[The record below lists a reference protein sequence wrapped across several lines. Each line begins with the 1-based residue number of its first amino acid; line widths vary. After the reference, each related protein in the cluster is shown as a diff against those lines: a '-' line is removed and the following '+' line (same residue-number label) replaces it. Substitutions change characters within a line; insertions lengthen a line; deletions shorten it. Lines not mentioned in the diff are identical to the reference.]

1 MNSEAKLQTPRKTSL
16 EKSFQMK
23 GHALLE
29 REIIERGLK
38 AIFLTWATIVDPLQ
52 FYKLL
57 FMIEHWLQ
65 I

>member
-23 GHALLE
+23 GHARLE

-38 AIFLTWATIVDPLQ
+38 AIFLT
-52 FYKLL
+52 
-57 FMIEHWLQ
+57 
-65 I
+65 